1 MKKLFSFWIEKAL
14 LKRVKKLVDG
24 DEMVPS
30 IAHFIRLAIIKEC
43 ERRER
48 RWGWQADIPHLF
60 SNDKMMEKSFHY
72 YVP

>member
-48 RWGWQADIPHLF
+48 R
-60 SNDKMMEKSFHY
+60 
-72 YVP
+72 